1 MVSKAMCYAEDL
13 KRLPEVLSYACQLI
27 AGGEV
32 VAVAPSQDFVEA
44 CFEYGASK
52 AYLCDSECFRSYD
65 PVCVAEGLFRAFE
78 LEKPELV
85 FLPATKFGKEVSAR
99 LAAKLDAPLAAECRS
114 VRPVDGL
121 VEVERMVFSGNGVA
135 TEVLSKMPA
144 VLTLQAGIVEPKK
157 NPRSGPVVR
166 LEVASQPSIK
176 TLEVKRK
183 SESSAIRLEE
193 AERIVAVGRG
203 LQRREDLE
211 MIKQLAELLHAA
223 VGGSRP
229 LAADLGWLSDD
240 QWIGL
245 SGHKVKPKLYVAIGI
260 SGQVQHIAG
269 MRDSKV
275 VVAIN
280 KDPNAP
286 MAANSDYYV
295 VGDLYKIVPELI
307 RQLKQRS

>member
-1 MVSKAMCYAEDL
+1 MVKAVCYSEDA
-13 KRLPEVLSYACQLI
+13 RRIPELLTYVGQL
-27 AGGEV
+27 AGGGEV
-32 VAVAPSQDFVEA
+32 VAVVSSQEA
-44 CFEYGASK
+44 AQLCFEHGATK
-52 AYLCDSECFRSYD
+52 VYVCEADCFRSYD
-65 PVCVAEGLFRAFE
+65 PVCVAEGLFRVFDK
-78 LEKPELV
+78 EKPELV
-85 FLPATKFGKEVSAR
+85 VLSATKFGKEVSAR
-99 LAAKLDAPLAAECRS
+99 LAAKLDAPLGAECRS
-114 VRPVDGL
+114 AKLLDGGL
-121 VEVERMVFSGNGVA
+121 EVERMVFSGNGVS
-135 TEVLSKMPA
+135 TEALLRLPA

-157 NPRSGPVVR
+157 NPKSGPVEA
-166 LEVASQPSIK
+166 LKLDFQPSIK

-183 SESSAIRLEE
+183 SEASAVRLED

-203 LQRREDLE
+203 LQKKEDLE
-211 MIKQLAELLHAA
+211 MIKQLADLLRAA

-286 MAANSDYYV
+286 MASNSDYYV

-307 RQLKQRS
+307 KQLKQRA